1 MSKEEKVLNY
11 YLICNKLKHLIRK
24 GWIDWNVK
32 KDRLE
37 SVAEHVYGTL
47 MLAIA
52 MKSEYEY
59 DIDILKVIYMLSIH
73 EIGEAIIG
81 DLTIFEITK
90 EEKEKIEHEAVKNIL
105 SDLLDGK
112 YIEELF
118 LEFDRKD
125 TKEAI
130 FAYQIDKL
138 ECDLQCKLYDE
149 ENLVSLNEQEDNKTM
164 NNKIV
169 KELLNNG
176 ESWSNMWLKFGQK
189 MYPYDDNFKSVS
201 NYAIEHG
208 ISKRKR

>member
-1 MSKEEKVLNY
+1 MSKEENVLNY

-24 GWIDWNVK
+24 GWLDWNVK

-47 MLAIA
+47 LLAIA

-73 EIGEAIIG
+73 EIGEAVIG
-81 DLTIFEITK
+81 DLTMFEINK
-90 EEKEKIEHEAVKNIL
+90 QEKEKIEHEAVKNIL
-105 SDLLDGK
+105 SGLLDGK

-130 FAYQIDKL
+130 FAYQI
-138 ECDLQCKLYDE
+138 
-149 ENLVSLNEQEDNKTM
+149 S
-164 NNKIV
+164 KI
-169 KELLNNG
+169 E
-176 ESWSNMWLKFGQK
+176 
-189 MYPYDDNFKSVS
+189 
-201 NYAIEHG
+201 
-208 ISKRKR
+208 

>member
-1 MSKEEKVLNY
+1 MSKEENVLNY

-24 GWIDWNVK
+24 GWLDWNVK

-47 MLAIA
+47 LLAIA

-73 EIGEAIIG
+73 EIGEAVIG
-81 DLTIFEITK
+81 DLTMFEINK
-90 EEKEKIEHEAVKNIL
+90 QEKEKIEHEAVKNIL
-105 SDLLDGK
+105 SGLLDGK

-149 ENLVSLNEQEDNKTM
+149 ENLVSLSDQENNKIM

-169 KELLNNG
+169 KELLDNG
-176 ESWSNMWLKFGQK
+176 ESWSNMWLKFGQI

-201 NYAIEHG
+201 NYAIKHG
-208 ISKRKR
+208 ISKRK

>member
-1 MSKEEKVLNY
+1 MSKEENVLNY

-24 GWIDWNVK
+24 GWLDWNVK

-73 EIGEAIIG
+73 EIGEAVIG
-81 DLTIFEITK
+81 DLTMFEINK
-90 EEKEKIEHEAVKNIL
+90 QEKEKIEHEAVKNIL
-105 SDLLDGK
+105 SGLLDGK

-149 ENLVSLNEQEDNKTM
+149 ENLVSLSDQENNKIM

-169 KELLNNG
+169 KELLDNG
-176 ESWSNMWLKFGQK
+176 ESWSNMWLKFGQI

-201 NYAIEHG
+201 NYAIKNG
-208 ISKRKR
+208 ISKRK